1 MILNVSREL
10 SDDAFG
16 THAAAALGRLP
27 GVDAVMLGGSR
38 AAGHHSSES
47 DWDFSIYYR
56 DTFDVEHLRGLGW
69 TGEISPLGGWGGGVF
84 NGGAWLELDGRKVD
98 VHYRDLNDVERR
110 IADAENGK
118 FEIEHLSFYVAGIP
132 TYVVVAELALGR
144 VLIGKLPRPV
154 YPESLKRS
162 AAARWQER
170 AKMTLDYADAA
181 YAARGD
187 PIGVA
192 GSAARALLE
201 ASHARLA
208 SRGTWTTN
216 EKDLVVRAG
225 LGHAASFFEH
235 LDSEPANLRTM
246 IQRVRE
252 AVVST

>member
-1 MILNVSREL
+1 MTSNVQREL

-16 THAAAALGRLP
+16 AHVAATLGGLP

-38 AAGHHSSES
+38 AAGNHTSES

-56 DTFDVEHLRGLGW
+56 DNFDVQYLRGLGW
-69 TGEISPLGGWGGGVF
+69 AGEISLLGGWGGGVF
-84 NGGAWLELDGRKVD
+84 NGGAWLEVDGRGVD
-98 VHYRDLNDVERR
+98 VHYRDLSDVERR
-110 IADAENGK
+110 IADAEHGE

-144 VLIGKLPRPV
+144 VLMGKLPRPI
-154 YPESLKRS
+154 YPEALKRS

-170 AKMTLDYADAA
+170 ATMTLDYADAA
-181 YAARGD
+181 HAARGD
-187 PIGVA
+187 RIGVA

-216 EKDLVVRAG
+216 EKNLVARAG

-235 LDSEPANLRTM
+235 LDAEPASLRM
-246 IQRVRE
+246 MLQRVRE